1 MEDNERKTVN
11 VALGDLRQF
20 MIAECRYGYTRNNH
34 LMPWGAFHHVYEY
47 LPEMEKAD
55 PEWAASAAS
64 QLAEEAI
71 EELRKYTFSE
81 EKAKANLLILK
92 NGKEDSVTAEWT
104 PGANVYSV
112 THGFHVNEDVE
123 FALPDQ
129 DKDGHP
135 TKKTFLRIVGK
146 GDGKYTITREFV
158 MGYRTVLYEPDPKNE
173 GWYRNLM
180 MPWDTID
187 VDEGKEL
194 LLVVEKDNQLDITA
208 YYKFIRYCLKVA
220 EENGERKP
228 YNHEDF
234 DRFLKDHPD
243 GSSKQIR

>member
-1 MEDNERKTVN
+1 MENNKRKTVN

-34 LMPWGAFHHVYEY
+34 LMPWGAFQHVYEY

-71 EELRKYTFSE
+71 EELRKYTYFE
-81 EKAKANLLILK
+81 GKVKASLLILK
-92 NGKEDSVTAEWT
+92 NGKEDSITAVWT
-104 PGANVYSV
+104 PGANLYSV
-112 THGFHVNEDVE
+112 THGFHVDEDVE
-123 FALPDQ
+123 FALPDR
-129 DKDGHP
+129 DKDGFP
-135 TKKTFLRIVGK
+135 IKKTFIRIIGK
-146 GDGKYTITREFV
+146 GNGKYTITRDFV
-158 MGYRTVLYEPDPKNE
+158 SGYRTTLYEPDPEKE

-180 MPWDTID
+180 MPRDAID

-194 LLVVEKDNQLDITA
+194 LLVAERDNQLDVTA

-220 EENGERKP
+220 MDNGERKP
-228 YNHEDF
+228 YNYGDF
-234 DRFLKDHPD
+234 DEFLKDHPD
-243 GSSKQIR
+243 GSSK